1 MASYGEK
8 PRFKLFSWSRMIF
21 LFVLTLMI
29 ALGLYSCLAKNDTT
43 RTHFKPAQ
51 TAQHTFTAGQEIAVT
66 DTELIDFYSMIQS
79 KGTLTYDQAF
89 EIAYPTLTR
98 AMTDRDFCADE
109 VELIQGDTGNYLTVI
124 DGYVADYDYLMRG
137 LDILMVPY
145 YMEENRLHVEKPIR
159 FTVVYDTTLSTVTLR
174 KLDEENFRLSFYT
187 LKVAFE
193 NTDKFGYQMQFDKE
207 TTEKEIKLHTKKTTI
222 LRGDQSL
229 LLKDSAVKSG
239 TAKNHH
245 YLMSTLFLEPD
256 ASVIMEFTD
265 ETYQHFE
272 ALVFFNIKD
281 GTKFQIGVNQ

>member
-1 MASYGEK
+1 MNATEK
-8 PRFKLFSWSRMIF
+8 PKLKIFSWSRMIF

-89 EIAYPTLTR
+89 ETAYPTLTR

-109 VELIQGDTGNYLTVI
+109 VELFSADTGNYLTVI

-145 YMEENRLHVEKPIR
+145 YMEENRLTVEKPIR

-174 KLDEENFRLSFYT
+174 ELDEENFRLSFYT
-187 LKVAFE
+187 LKAAFE
-193 NTDKFGYQMQFDKE
+193 NDDKVTCQMFFQK
-207 TTEKEIKLHTKKTTI
+207 TASEKEIKHIAKKTT
-222 LRGDQSL
+222 L
-229 LLKDSAVKSG
+229 LHGERSCLLINSG
-239 TAKNHH
+239 PKWGGHD
-245 YLMSTLFLEPD
+245 YLMSNLYLEPN
-256 ASVIMEFTD
+256 ASVTVEFTD
-265 ETYQHFE
+265 VTYRYFE
-272 ALVFFNIKD
+272 RVTFYLGD